1 MKAIQKVKGKRL
13 KILQQKEITEQVL
26 HVSKAFSS
34 KCGSETKKGVMKV
47 ILVMLWSLKK
57 KMIGCGAWEC
67 SSTACV
73 DAVFSK
79 ESNSV
84 ETEVESLSTILILML
99 GEVHV
104 VGIGYCR
111 KYDKH

>member
-73 DAVFSK
+73 DAVFSQRVQF
-79 ESNSV
+79 SRNRGGISVNNSYFNV
-84 ETEVESLSTILILML
+84 
-99 GEVHV
+99 
-104 VGIGYCR
+104 R
-111 KYDKH
+111 